1 MTIANIQELKD
12 FILNNELS
20 KNDINEILRATLKV
34 WICKEYNKTEL
45 VNIIEDFYYKYPNV
59 QDRPLFLDVPND
71 EISIKDFGFT
81 VFD

>member
-34 WICKEYNKTEL
+34 WISKEYNKTDL